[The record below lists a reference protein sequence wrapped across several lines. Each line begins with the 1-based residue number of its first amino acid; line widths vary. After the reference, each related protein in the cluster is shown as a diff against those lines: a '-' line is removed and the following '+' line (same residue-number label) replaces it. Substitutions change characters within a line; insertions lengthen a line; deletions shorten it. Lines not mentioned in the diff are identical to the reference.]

1 MYQLFYDGEE
11 PPKIPNLP
19 KLRPSDENAWGSSGK
34 DAARYL
40 TSCGTDYV
48 GKAKIVHQDSKGAP
62 LRRYGCRFIE
72 KTGPWVL
79 Q

>member
-1 MYQLFYDGEE
+1 VTE
-11 PPKIPNLP
+11 LP
-19 KLRPSDENAWGSSGK
+19 ADSVVDV
-34 DAARYL
+34 YL
-40 TSCGTDYV
+40 TSSGEVCV
-48 GKAKIVHQDSKGAP
+48 GKAKIVHTDSKSAP